1 MGVFPKSKQYSGR
14 IMYSSAFFIPS
25 GGISLYSFNCIII
38 MDDNKRRQIKN
49 CFRQAMNADL
59 SNSMR
64 DHGLGYRMN
73 FGVPSPRIKLIAE
86 KFEQNAADAQYLWE
100 EDVRESKMLATY
112 LFPKEEMTEEL
123 AQSWAEQIRYPEIAD
138 QACMN
143 LFVHLPFAEALAM
156 RWIASDAEM
165 LQYTGLRLLVRLFMA
180 RQYPSVANSELIF
193 NALKPAMLSEVA
205 FIRQV
210 AMALAEKI
218 GDATPEWQQLLTV
231 ALADWKQSDDQK
243 QVDLYS
249 FICYWDEV

>member
-1 MGVFPKSKQYSGR
+1 
-14 IMYSSAFFIPS
+14 
-25 GGISLYSFNCIII
+25 

-64 DHGLGYRMN
+64 DHGLAYRMN

-86 KFEQNAADAQYLWE
+86 QFEPNAADAQYLWN

-112 LFPKEEMTEEL
+112 LFPKEEMTEAL
-123 AQSWAEQIRYPEIAD
+123 AHEWAAQIRYPEIAD

-143 LFVHLPFAEALAM
+143 LFVYLPFAQALAM
-156 RWIASDAEM
+156 SWIASDTVL

-180 RQYPSVANSELIF
+180 RQYPATADSALIF
-193 NALKPAMLSEVA
+193 SVLKSALLSDVA
-205 FIRQV
+205 YIRQV

-218 GDATPEWQQLLTV
+218 GDATSEWQQLLTQN
-231 ALADWKQSDDQK
+231 LADWKHASDQK
-243 QVDLYS
+243 QADLYS
-249 FICYWDEV
+249 FICYWDEE